1 MGATMGTAPL
11 KDDYQQLEQ
20 QVAAKMVARAPRPP
34 RPPKNIGGM
43 PRVKR
48 VARQVRTQMKG
59 TM

>member
-1 MGATMGTAPL
+1 MGATMGNAPL
-11 KDDYQQLEQ
+11 RDDYTRLEQ
-20 QVAAKMVARAPRPP
+20 QVAAKVARAPRPP